1 MAESLSASLEDYLE
15 AIFHIVSEKRVARA
29 KDISKRMHVN
39 RSSVTG
45 AMHSLAKKKLVN
57 YAPYDL
63 VTLTPRGRAVAADVV
78 RRHEVLRDFLMNVL
92 AVEADRADAAACEI
106 EHHVDNVVLR
116 RLSYLAEFIR
126 QCPHADSDAWLA
138 NFREFCSRREDAL
151 LADLV
156 SNGKILEAAA
166 RQAELRDE

>member
-57 YAPYDL
+57 YA
-63 VTLTPRGRAVAADVV
+63 T
-78 RRHEVLRDFLMNVL
+78 
-92 AVEADRADAAACEI
+92 
-106 EHHVDNVVLR
+106 
-116 RLSYLAEFIR
+116 R
-126 QCPHADSDAWLA
+126 Q
-138 NFREFCSRREDAL
+138 
-151 LADLV
+151 V
-156 SNGKILEAAA
+156 
-166 RQAELRDE
+166 